1 MSNSPIIE
9 IPLLNLRGEINE
21 LWDEI
26 NEAFQR
32 VLRSGHFVLGPEV
45 EAFESEVA
53 NFLGVRFAIGLN
65 SGTDALTIG
74 LKSLGISEGDE
85 VITTAFSFFAT
96 AEAIIHAGASPVF
109 VDIDPETFNMDPKR
123 IEEAI
128 TSRTRAIIPVHL
140 YGNPAPIEKIASLA
154 GKYNL
159 SVLEDAA
166 QAFGA
171 IYEGKPLGKTTTQ
184 PFVEQRVGSRS
195 EATAFSFYPTKNL
208 GAYGEGGFLTTNDPE
223 IAKKVLMY
231 RNHGE
236 LPNQRYRHQVVGYN
250 SRLDEFQA
258 AILRLKLTRID
269 NWNDLRRN
277 AAASYRNLLER
288 TRDARAPTH
297 YDGHIYH
304 QFSIMLPP
312 DVRKA
317 VATYLYDQGI
327 STKIYYPESLTVPHQ
342 TRQTFTPVSDNTAK
356 SVLSIPIWPG
366 IPSDS
371 QVRVV
376 DTIKEALRL
385 SGKEA

>member
-140 YGNPAPIEKIASLA
+140 YGNPAPIENIASLA
-154 GKYNL
+154 G
-159 SVLEDAA
+159 
-166 QAFGA
+166 
-171 IYEGKPLGKTTTQ
+171 
-184 PFVEQRVGSRS
+184 
-195 EATAFSFYPTKNL
+195 
-208 GAYGEGGFLTTNDPE
+208 
-223 IAKKVLMY
+223 
-231 RNHGE
+231 
-236 LPNQRYRHQVVGYN
+236 
-250 SRLDEFQA
+250 
-258 AILRLKLTRID
+258 
-269 NWNDLRRN
+269 
-277 AAASYRNLLER
+277 
-288 TRDARAPTH
+288 
-297 YDGHIYH
+297 
-304 QFSIMLPP
+304 
-312 DVRKA
+312 
-317 VATYLYDQGI
+317 
-327 STKIYYPESLTVPHQ
+327 
-342 TRQTFTPVSDNTAK
+342 
-356 SVLSIPIWPG
+356 
-366 IPSDS
+366 
-371 QVRVV
+371 
-376 DTIKEALRL
+376 
-385 SGKEA
+385 